1 MIGVITPARLALT
14 GPFDE
19 TCGVA
24 LERSAAVM
32 LRAKDSGMMRKALVR
47 LGFRF
52 PEDAR
57 EQLFVDRFVLI
68 HVRASQVFLVATG
81 ILFSLFFLWDRAVD
95 RVHWKDVFA
104 LREFILT
111 PLIFAAAAALFL
123 WRTRPPLETI
133 VCGALTLVLLG
144 FEAVCSSL
152 DQGFRYGA
160 AGMLLI
166 YFGGV
171 AMFPLRLPY
180 LVLPSLVTF
189 AGFLGL
195 EAWFRTTST
204 DMIIANAMCLSSGVI
219 IGVLSS
225 AGRELAARRE
235 FLTDLAL
242 EEARTRVDDLLH
254 SMMPHEIVERIQA
267 GESTIADLHGE
278 VSIVFADLVGF
289 TALSR
294 QLSAST
300 LVHILNKVF
309 SRFDAAA
316 SRLGVEKIKTIGDAY
331 MAVGGLSYGENARD
345 HAIRMAEFALAIR
358 DIAAE
363 IAEETELPIAIR
375 IGLHVGPV
383 VAGVIGVKK
392 PAFDCWGDAVNMASR
407 LEHAC
412 GPGAVL
418 ISESAYERLRSAFRV
433 EAAPSVDL
441 KGIGL
446 SKVYLLH
453 DRLAATIAA

>member
-1 MIGVITPARLALT
+1 
-14 GPFDE
+14 
-19 TCGVA
+19 
-24 LERSAAVM
+24 
-32 LRAKDSGMMRKALVR
+32 MRQALVR
-47 LGFRF
+47 FGFRF
-52 PEDAR
+52 DDDEKER
-57 EQLFVDRFVLI
+57 LFVERFVLV
-68 HVRASQVFLVATG
+68 HVLTSQVFLLATG
-81 ILFSLFFLWDRAVD
+81 FLFCMFFLWDRAVD
-95 RVHWKDVFA
+95 HAHWKNVLA
-104 LREFILT
+104 LRELFLSPI
-111 PLIFAAAAALFL
+111 IFAAAAALFIP
-123 WRTRPPLETI
+123 RVRPQLET
-133 VCGALTLVLLG
+133 VVSLTLTIVLAG
-144 FEAVCSSL
+144 FEVICANL
-152 DQGFRYGA
+152 DLGFRYGA

-166 YFGGV
+166 YFGG
-171 AMFPLRLPY
+171 ASMFPLRVTFLI
-180 LVLPSLVTF
+180 LPSLVTIV
-189 AGFLGL
+189 GFLGL
-195 EAWFRTTST
+195 EGWFRNTTA
-204 DMIIANAMCLSSGVI
+204 DMMIANALCLLAGVI
-219 IGVLSS
+219 IGLLST

-242 EEARTRVDDLLH
+242 AEAHARVDDLLH
-254 SMMPHEIVERIQA
+254 SMMPHEIVQRIQA
-267 GESTIADLHGE
+267 GEATIADIHGE

-300 LVHILNKVF
+300 LVDILNRVF

-316 SRLGVEKIKTIGDAY
+316 SRLGIEKIKTIGDAY
-331 MAVGGLSYGENARD
+331 MAVGGLSYGASARD
-345 HAIRMAEFALAIR
+345 HAERMAEFALAMR

-363 IAEETELPIAIR
+363 LAAETELPLAIR

-418 ISESAYERLRSAFRV
+418 ISEPAFERLRHKFKVESAP
-433 EAAPSVDL
+433 AVDL

-453 DRLAATIAA
+453 DRLAASVAA

>member
-1 MIGVITPARLALT
+1 MLKQALIR
-14 GPFDE
+14 F
-19 TCGVA
+19 
-24 LERSAAVM
+24 
-32 LRAKDSGMMRKALVR
+32 
-47 LGFRF
+47 GFRF
-52 PEDAR
+52 PNDDQER
-57 EQLFVDRFVLI
+57 LFVDRFVLV
-68 HVRASQVFLVATG
+68 HLRTSQIFLIATG
-81 ILFSLFFLWDRAVD
+81 LMFCSFFIWDRSVD

-104 LREFILT
+104 LREFVLT
-111 PLIFAAAAALFL
+111 PLIFAASAALFVG
-123 WRTRPPLETI
+123 RRPSLELIVSSALTI
-133 VCGALTLVLLG
+133 VLIG
-144 FEAVCSSL
+144 FEAICARL
-152 DQGFRYGA
+152 DLGFRYGA

-171 AMFPLRLPY
+171 AMFPLRLPF
-180 LVLPSLVTF
+180 LIAPSLVAF

-195 EAWFRTTST
+195 EAFAHSTS
-204 DMIIANAMCLSSGVI
+204 DDVMIANAMVLFAGVV
-219 IGVLSS
+219 IGVLASV
-225 AGRELAARRE
+225 GRELAARRE
-235 FLTDLAL
+235 FQTDLAL
-242 EEARTRVDDLLH
+242 EAAHARVDDLLH

-300 LVHILNKVF
+300 LVDFLNKVF

-316 SRLGVEKIKTIGDAY
+316 GRLGVEKIKTIGDAY
-331 MAVGGLSYGENARD
+331 MAVGGLSYGEKARD
-345 HAIRMAEFALAIR
+345 HAERMAEFALAMR
-358 DIAAE
+358 NIAAE
-363 IAEETELPIAIR
+363 LAAETELPIAVR

-418 ISESAYERLRSAFRV
+418 ISEPAFERLKDRYRV
-433 EAAPSVDL
+433 EAAPAVDL

-446 SKVYLLH
+446 SNVYLLH
-453 DRLAATIAA
+453 DRLEAAEAA

>member
-1 MIGVITPARLALT
+1 
-14 GPFDE
+14 
-19 TCGVA
+19 
-24 LERSAAVM
+24 
-32 LRAKDSGMMRKALVR
+32 MRQTLVR

-52 PEDAR
+52 SEDPR
-57 EQLFVDRFVLI
+57 EQLFVDRFVLV
-68 HVRASQVFLVATG
+68 HVRTSRIFLLATG
-81 ILFSLFFLWDRAVD
+81 ILFSLFFIWDRAVD
-95 RVHWKDVFA
+95 HVHWKDVFV
-104 LREFILT
+104 LREFVLS
-111 PLIFAAAAALFL
+111 PLIFAGAAALFL
-123 WRTRPPLETI
+123 WRERPPLETI
-133 VCGALTLVLLG
+133 VCSALTVVLLG
-144 FEAVCSSL
+144 FEAVCISL

-180 LVLPSLVTF
+180 LILPSVVTF
-189 AGFLGL
+189 FGFLGL
-195 EAWFRTTST
+195 EAWLGNTSP
-204 DMIIANAMCLSSGVI
+204 DMLIANAMVLSSGVI

-242 EEARTRVDDLLH
+242 EQAHARVDDLLH
-254 SMMPHEIVERIQA
+254 SMMPHEIVQRIQA

-316 SRLGVEKIKTIGDAY
+316 HQLGIEKIKTIGDAY

-345 HAIRMAEFALAIR
+345 HADRMAQFALAMR

-363 IAEETELPIAIR
+363 LAAETELPLTIR
-375 IGLHVGPV
+375 VGLHVGPV

-412 GPGAVL
+412 VPGGVL
-418 ISESAYERLRSAFRV
+418 ISESAHDRLKDRFRV
-433 EAAPSVDL
+433 EAAPAVDL

-446 SKVYLLH
+446 STVYLLH
-453 DRLAATIAA
+453 DRLAASVAA